1 MSIRADAKVC
11 VVKAHRNLGTALAC
25 AALAVSV
32 VLVAAAPASAGVGP
46 DGRERNR
53 RIGVGGVAV
62 AAGETVD
69 GPLVGVDGRAQV
81 AGTVD
86 GTAIVIR
93 GNLVVTADGVIDGD
107 VLVVR
112 GDARINGRVDGDVT
126 VLGGRAVIGADAVVR
141 GNVASTDEPRVARG
155 ARVTGDVDD
164 IDIAGI
170 LAAIGAGI
178 LLFWWIA
185 VTLSTAV
192 LGALLLALFPR
203 ALEASAGVGRD
214 PKRWWVALLV
224 GLGLVIGLP
233 IVGVVAV
240 GSLLGLPLGLGLLGA
255 LGLLH
260 ALGYVAGAF
269 FLGRCILEHPRN
281 RFGAFFV
288 GWAILRVLAVLPG
301 LGVLVWIAAAV
312 YGLGTLAVA
321 AFRTGQQPRTPVPDT
336 EPPGT
341 PPPIPPA
348 PASPTTQT
356 PSAPTEVTT

>member
-1 MSIRADAKVC
+1 MRT
-11 VVKAHRNLGTALAC
+11 HRNLRTALAG
-25 AALAVSV
+25 AALAVTLV
-32 VLVAAAPASAGVGP
+32 VLAAAPASAGVGP

-69 GPLVGVDGRAQV
+69 GPLVGVDGRAEV

-126 VLGGRAVIGADAVVR
+126 VLSGRAVIGADAVVR
-141 GNVASTDEPRVARG
+141 GDVASTDEPRVARG

-170 LAAIGAGI
+170 LASIGAGI
-178 LLFWWIA
+178 LIFWWIA
-185 VTLSTAV
+185 VTVSTAV
-192 LGALLLALFPR
+192 LGTLLLALFPR

-214 PKRWWVALLV
+214 PKRWWIALLV

-240 GSLLGLPLGLGLLGA
+240 GSLLGLPLGLGVLGA

-269 FLGRCILEHPRN
+269 FLGRCILKTPKN

-321 AFRTGQQPRTPVPDT
+321 AFRAGQQPRTPVSDT
-336 EPPGT
+336 DPPTT
-341 PPPIPPA
+341 PPAAPPA
-348 PASPTTQT
+348 PVIE
-356 PSAPTEVTT
+356 APPAPEPATEAPGAPAEVTA